1 MHRLI
6 VLNLGQGDL
15 LQGFPTVTAQFWD
28 LDRTSMQF
36 TGSLPPSKSLDTL
49 YQRWQLLYKSFYANF
64 RASHLNTYNQ
74 NQSLDFEIDEDDEDI
89 GNISH
94 AEFQEICRDVQVQFN
109 RWLCAG
115 SFLSIER
122 KLRTHLIP
130 VDEICLVI
138 VAPSIILTLPWCLWD
153 FLSDY
158 PLAEIALSPPEYAR
172 PFKTNK
178 PNGAKKKVKILS
190 ILGDSTGINV
200 TQDQKILVEKIPES
214 EITFLTEPTSQQL
227 NEELWQSEWDILFFA
242 GHSSSKARGTT
253 GCIQINSTE
262 TLTIDQLKYGL
273 RKAISN
279 GLKLAIFNSC
289 DGLGL
294 AVDLADLHLPQVI
307 VMREPVPDKVAHEFL
322 KNFLTAF
329 KQGKS
334 LYIAVREAR
343 EKLQGLETQFPCATW
358 LPVICQNPAEIPFTW
373 LELCGKHSSIQ
384 LLPSR
389 RALQKILACSLAS
402 TLLITGIRFL
412 GLLSSVDLWAFDLLM
427 RSRTP
432 EKPDDRILVVT
443 VTSEDIQAQPTEPRF
458 GSLSD
463 STLNKL
469 LVYLKK
475 YQPTAIGLDI
485 YRDYPSLKPELASAL
500 KYSDLIGVCKR
511 PDIKDDPTGTL
522 PSPEIPASQLGF
534 SDFVQDNDGAIRRH
548 LLFMTPN
555 TTSRCTAAYAFSTKL
570 AIQYLYAQH
579 NIKTEFTPNGNLQ
592 LGKIIFP
599 SLSARTGGYQT
610 VDASGSQVLLNYRA
624 MTDPKMIA
632 QRVTLKDIFS
642 DKVNPQ
648 AIKNRIILIGI
659 VDPSTGDYWSTPYG
673 AGSSNKIPGVFVHA
687 HMVSQ
692 ILSTVLDK
700 RPLLWVWSTWQEI
713 IWIAC
718 WSTIGGFIAW
728 RFRRI
733 SIMGVAV
740 SITVITLFS
749 MCWIILSCSGWV
761 PLVAPLLSLVITN
774 GAVVFIL
781 LNNKEI

>member
-1 MHRLI
+1 MYRLV

-15 LQGFPTVTAQFWD
+15 LQGFPTVTVQFWD
-28 LDRTSMQF
+28 SERTSMQF
-36 TGSLPPSKSLDTL
+36 TGSLPPMPNLDTL

-64 RASHLNTYNQ
+64 RISHVNAYNQ
-74 NQSLDFEIDEDDEDI
+74 NQSLDFEIDDDDEDI
-89 GNISH
+89 GQISH
-94 AEFQEICRDVQVQFN
+94 AEFQELCRDVQVQFN

-122 KLRTHLIP
+122 KLRTHLTP
-130 VDEICLVI
+130 FDEICFVI
-138 VAPSIILTLPWCLWD
+138 VAPSTILTLPWSLWD

-172 PFKTNK
+172 PFKTNT

-200 TQDQKILVEKIPES
+200 TQDQKILVEKLSEA
-214 EITFLTEPTSQQL
+214 EITFLTEPTSQEL
-227 NEELWQSEWDILFFA
+227 NEQLWQLEWDILFFA
-242 GHSSSKARGTT
+242 GHSSSQAKGNT

-262 TLTIDQLKYGL
+262 TLTVEQLKYGL

-307 VMREPVPDKVAHEFL
+307 VMREPVPDKVAQEFL
-322 KNFLTAF
+322 KHFLTAF

-343 EKLQGLETQFPCATW
+343 EKLQGLEAQFPCATW
-358 LPVICQNPAEIPFTW
+358 LPVICQNPAEVPFTW
-373 LELCGKHSSIQ
+373 SELCGKHPSIQ
-384 LLPSR
+384 LFPSH
-389 RALQKILACSLAS
+389 RALQKILASSLAS
-402 TLLITGIRFL
+402 TLLVTGIRFF
-412 GLLSSVDLWAFDLLM
+412 GLLSAVDLWAFDLLM

-432 EKPDDRILVVT
+432 EPPDDRILVVT
-443 VTSEDIQAQPTEPRF
+443 VTPEDIQAQPKEPRY

-463 STLNKL
+463 STLNRL
-469 LVYLKK
+469 LTYLNKH
-475 YQPTAIGLDI
+475 QPTLIGLDI
-485 YRDYPSLKPELASAL
+485 YRDYPSLKPELASTL
-500 KYSDLIGVCKR
+500 KNSNLIGVCKR
-511 PDIKDDPTGTL
+511 PDTKDNPTGTL
-522 PSPEIPASQLGF
+522 PSPEISASQLGF
-534 SDFVQDNDGAIRRH
+534 SNFIQDNDGAIRRH

-555 TTSRCTAAYAFSTKL
+555 TTSRCTAAYAFNTKL

-579 NIKTEFTPNGNLQ
+579 NIKTEFTANGNLK
-592 LGKIIFP
+592 LGKSIFP
-599 SLSARTGGYQT
+599 SISTRTGGYQGINS
-610 VDASGSQVLLNYRA
+610 SGSQILLNYRA
-624 MTDPKMIA
+624 MTDANMIA

-659 VDPSTGDYWSTPYG
+659 VDRSAGDYWSTPYG
-673 AGSSNKIPGVFVHA
+673 ASSNKIPGVLVHA
-687 HMVSQ
+687 HMLSQ
-692 ILSTVLDK
+692 ILSTVLDN
-700 RPLLWVWSTWQEI
+700 RPLLWVWSIWQET

-718 WSTIGGFIAW
+718 WSTLGGFIAW
-728 RFRRI
+728 RFRKI
-733 SIMGVAV
+733 LFMGIAV
-740 SITVITLFS
+740 SITVIILFTT
-749 MCWIILSCSGWV
+749 CWIILNYSGWV
-761 PLVAPLLSLVITN
+761 PLVAPLLSFMITN

-781 LNNKEI
+781 LKNQDI